1 MRSARSG
8 PARLRRARMGLAAVA
23 VAGTLAACAAG
34 ALGAGT
40 GATTKAPGEAR
51 GSVPTAAEVKA
62 WERDFLRREGSGGA
76 TSATKAG
83 TVAAAS
89 KRGRR
94 SLFPQNRVLSLY
106 GAAGGFGVLGRKSVK
121 GAAKKLRRQM
131 RPYRNR
137 SSKPIIGGFD
147 LVAVIATSCSGP
159 RDKCRTRVSRSI
171 IRRYLNKIRAMNGR
185 LILDIQPGR
194 SSVLS
199 EIEHLAPFIRK
210 PNVDVAID
218 AEWNMQGNEKPGQDQ
233 GSISAKKLN
242 RASAKIQRIADNQNL
257 PDKLLIVHQFR
268 RGSIKNDGEVRKRGK
283 VDVTVNFDGIG
294 SPRAKRAGY
303 RSLSSNRL
311 FNGFSL
317 FYKLDTHLMGPKAVL
332 GLNPSPNYVMYQ

>member
-1 MRSARSG
+1 MRSARTG
-8 PARLRRARMGLAAVA
+8 PARSRRGRVCIASLAL
-23 VAGTLAACAAG
+23 AGALAAG
-34 ALGAGT
+34 AAGAV
-40 GATTKAPGEAR
+40 GADTPAVSAPGNVRAD
-51 GSVPTAAEVKA
+51 VPTAAEVRA
-62 WERDFLRREGSGGA
+62 WEREFLSREGSAAQSPASKG
-76 TSATKAG
+76 S
-83 TVAAAS
+83 VAATAS

-106 GAAGGFGVLGRKSVK
+106 GAAGGFGVLGRKSVR
-121 GAAKKLRRQM
+121 GAAKKLRKQM
-131 RPYRNR
+131 GPYRKR

-159 RDKCRTRVSRSI
+159 RDKCRTRVSKSI
-171 IRRYLNKIRAMNGR
+171 IQRYLKKIRAMNGR

-194 SSVLS
+194 SSVLK
-199 EIEHLAPFIRK
+199 EIEHLARFIRK
-210 PNVDVAID
+210 PDVDVAID
-218 AEWNMQGNEKPGQDQ
+218 AEWNMGPNEEPGQDQ

-242 RASAKIQRIADNQNL
+242 RASAKIQRIAGNQDL
-257 PDKLLIVHQFR
+257 PDKLMVVHQFR
-268 RGSIKNDGEVRKRGK
+268 RGSIKHDSAVRKRGR

-317 FYKLDTHLMGPKAVL
+317 FYKLDTNLMSPRAVL

>member
-8 PARLRRARMGLAAVA
+8 PARSRRARTGLAAVA
-23 VAGTLAACAAG
+23 VAVTIAACAAG

-40 GATTKAPGEAR
+40 GATMKAPGEAR
-51 GSVPTAAEVKA
+51 GSVPTATEVRA
-62 WERDFLRREGSGGA
+62 WERDFLRREGSAG
-76 TSATKAG
+76 ATKAAG
-83 TVAAAS
+83 AATAA
-89 KRGRR
+89 KRGGP
-94 SLFPQNRVLSLY
+94 LFPQKRVLSLY
-106 GAAGGFGVLGRKSVK
+106 GAAGGFGVIGRKSVK
-121 GAAKKLRRQM
+121 GAAKKLRKQA
-131 RPYRNR
+131 RPYNR
-137 SSKPIIGGFD
+137 RSNKPVVKAFD

-159 RDKCRTRVSRSI
+159 NDKCRARVSGKV
-171 IRRYLNKIRAMNGR
+171 IRRYLNKIRDLNGR

-194 SSVLS
+194 SSVLK

-242 RASAKIQRIADNQNL
+242 RASNKIQRIANRQNL
-257 PDKLLIVHQFR
+257 PEKLLIVHQFR
-268 RGSIKNDGEVRKRGK
+268 KGSIKNDGQVRKRDK
-283 VDVTVNFDGIG
+283 VDVTFNFDGIG

-303 RSLSSNRL
+303 RNLATRRL

-317 FYKLDTHLMGPKAVL
+317 FYKLDTHLMGSKAVL